1 MSASDNSREKDEPN
15 VDDGSEDRDESD
27 MDEELATTSRM
38 PLLRTM
44 EALDGRRARRCDC
57 WGQYKGT

>member
-27 MDEELATTSRM
+27 MDEESATTSRM
-38 PLLRTM
+38 PSDKFALYPGAISLFSCPVRKMSLL
-44 EALDGRRARRCDC
+44 
-57 WGQYKGT
+57 